1 MSEEKIKK
9 AIGNAN
15 SNVSIE
21 KMKNSKQDLE
31 LVRKAL
37 ESSKNNESFLYSLVK
52 LVEKEEKEKNDRTKQ
67 KWVRW
72 TI

>member
-67 KWVRW
+67 K
-72 TI
+72 